1 MTRLKINRVKE
12 VIDNLDIVT
21 NGLYQLTIDKKTINI
36 KINEIKLTK
45 LQRIM
50 KNENVVKINEN

>member
-12 VIDNLDIVT
+12 VIDNLDVVT